1 MPINK
6 YFLKGSETTQLIML
20 SPDDNKMSD
29 KGKNFHDCFPDWTI
43 YKKDPDI
50 RDKFTDPTIR
60 FQYWPYPIAIING
73 YCQLF
78 MKCMPHYKN

>member
-29 KGKNFHDCFPDWTI
+29 KGKNFHDCIPDWTI
-43 YKKDPDI
+43 YKKGPGYQRQIYGSDDPI
-50 RDKFTDPTIR
+50 LVL
-60 FQYWPYPIAIING
+60 AISNC
-73 YCQLF
+73 Y
-78 MKCMPHYKN
+78 YKWLLSIVYEMYATL